1 MKRSVFILFLILLLS
16 FTLVPLSNVWLA
28 MDIALN
34 LQDPM
39 SKFGFGVVGIYWST
53 VAGVAGGPLASVAVG
68 L

>member
-1 MKRSVFILFLILLLS
+1 
-16 FTLVPLSNVWLA
+16 